1 MPELHLEKDL
11 SRAVDLLKSLQG
23 NPSLPSEKLRALQ
36 EVLESDFLRAIAN
49 VYQSIYDTVDVPHNN
64 EEAAAIATA
73 KGTVML
79 QEISVRTGQNRFLN
93 RKTDKMLHN

>member
-1 MPELHLEKDL
+1 MSELHLEKDL

-23 NPSLPSEKLRALQ
+23 NPSLPSDKLKALQ
-36 EVLESDFLRAIAN
+36 DVLESDFLRAIAS

-73 KGTVML
+73 KDTDS
-79 QEISVRTGQNRFLN
+79 ISIQLCVFV
-93 RKTDKMLHN
+93 